1 MGEKGAAREAH
12 SGQKALG
19 VPTCG
24 SERCF
29 AICGNPCCGPSVI
42 PAVALLWPCRGPAVA
57 LPWSIILVAMPGRD
71 TPAGS

>member
-42 PAVALLWPCRGPAVA
+42 PAVAL
-57 LPWSIILVAMPGRD
+57 PWSIILVAMPGRD